1 MKDYNIKNIR
11 NISLLGHG
19 GSGKTSV
26 AEAMLYV
33 GKSSSRLGKVSEGN
47 TVCDFEGEEIKRG
60 ISISAAVA
68 PLEWNNHKINII
80 DNPGFFD
87 FEGEVRQSLTVSD
100 GAVIVVSG
108 KSGVTVGVEKSF
120 KLAKEKNIPVVFY
133 VSKLDSENSH
143 YYRVLDS
150 LREKFGVNVCP
161 LEIPIVQDA
170 KVHGYVNLV
179 EMRGRKYNED
189 GTFSEIPIP
198 DYMNDRIE
206 PIKNMIN
213 EAVAE
218 TSEEFMDKF
227 FAGESFTPDEIAKAL
242 KNGVQ
247 SGDILPVICGSATV
261 CFRGISLLLDTI
273 TNFIPAPDEKPVK
286 ALNEKNEEIEIVSD
300 PAGEPALFVFKTI
313 ADPFVGKMSFF
324 KVMSGTVDNTMS
336 LYNMTSGDTEK
347 IGHIFIIKGKTQ
359 TEVSKISA
367 GDIGVVTKLSSVK
380 TGDTLTSSKNKIK
393 FPPISYPN
401 PCLQMAV
408 LPKAKG
414 DEEKISSGIHKLMEE
429 DLTCSLVNNTET
441 KELVL
446 NCMGEMHADVIVSK
460 LKSKFGVEVELA
472 TPKTPYRETIRKSV
486 KAEGKHKKQSGGHG
500 QYGHVWIEFSPGEET
515 DLVFETS
522 VVGGSVPKNF
532 FPAVEKGL
540 RESVKHGVLAGYP
553 VVNLKANLY
562 DGSYH
567 PVDSSEMSFKV
578 AASVAYKNGLVNAS
592 PVLMEPV
599 GLLKVTIPGDL
610 MGDIIGNI
618 NKRRGRILGMNPA
631 SDDYQEI
638 EAEVPMAE
646 MYDYAIDLRSMS
658 QGRGE
663 FTFEFVRYEDVP
675 ANLAENIIKN
685 AKTE

>member
-1 MKDYNIKNIR
+1 MKDYSIKNIR

-47 TVCDFEGEEIKRG
+47 TVCDFESEEIKRG
-60 ISISAAVA
+60 ISISASVA

-87 FEGEVRQSLTVSD
+87 FEGEVRQSLSVSD

-108 KSGVTVGVEKSF
+108 KSGVTVGAEKSF
-120 KLAKEKNIPVVFY
+120 KLAKERNLPIIFY
-133 VSKLDSENSH
+133 VSKLDSESSH

-170 KVHGYVNLV
+170 QVHGYVNLI

-198 DYMNDRIE
+198 DYMNERIE

-218 TSEEFMDKF
+218 TSEEFMNKF
-227 FAGESFTPDEIAKAL
+227 FAGETFTPDEIAKAL
-242 KNGVQ
+242 KDGVQ
-247 SGDILPVICGSATV
+247 SGNILPVICGSATA

-273 TNFIPAPDEKPVK
+273 TNFIPAPDERPIK
-286 ALNEKNEEIEIVSD
+286 ALNQNNEEIEVVSNAD
-300 PAGEPALFVFKTI
+300 GEPSIFVFKTI

-324 KVMSGTVDNTMS
+324 KVMSGIVDNTMS
-336 LYNMTSGDTEK
+336 LYNMSSEDTEK
-347 IGHIFIIKGKTQ
+347 IGHIFIMKGKTQ
-359 TEVSKISA
+359 TEVSKIGA

-380 TGDTLTSSKNKIK
+380 TGDTLTSPKNKIK
-393 FPPISYPN
+393 YAPIIYPR
-401 PCLQMAV
+401 PCLQMTV
-408 LPKAKG
+408 VPKAKG

-429 DLTCSLVNNTET
+429 DLTCSLVNNVET

-460 LKSKFGVEVELA
+460 LKGKFGVDVDLA
-472 TPKTPYRETIRKSV
+472 TPKTPYRETIRKTV

-515 DLVFETS
+515 DLTFETS

-578 AASVAYKNGLVNAS
+578 AASLAYKNGLANAS

-599 GLLKVTIPGDL
+599 GLLKVLVPGDL

-631 SDDYQEI
+631 EDDYQEI

-675 ANLAENIIKN
+675 VNLAEDIIKN
-685 AKTE
+685 TKAE

>member
-60 ISISAAVA
+60 ISLSAAVA

-87 FEGEVRQSLTVSD
+87 FEGEVRQSLSVSD

-108 KSGVTVGVEKSF
+108 KSGVTVGAEKSF
-120 KLAKEKNIPVVFY
+120 KLAKERNIPIIFY

-150 LREKFGVNVCP
+150 LRDKFGVNVCP

-170 KVHGYVNLV
+170 QVHGYVNLI

-198 DYMNDRIE
+198 DYMNERID
-206 PIKNMIN
+206 PIVNMIN

-242 KNGVQ
+242 KEGVQ
-247 SGDILPVICGSATV
+247 NGSILPVICGSATV

-273 TNFIPAPDEKPVK
+273 TNFVPSPDMRECVATDEKG
-286 ALNEKNEEIEIVSD
+286 EEIEFKSD
-300 PAGEPALFVFKTI
+300 DSDEPSLFVFKTV
-313 ADPFVGKMSFF
+313 ADPFVGKMSYF
-324 KVMSGTVDNTMS
+324 KVMSGTVDNSMT
-336 LYNMTSGDTEK
+336 LHNMTTGDTEK
-347 IGHIFIIKGKTQ
+347 MGHIFIIKGKTQ
-359 TEVSKISA
+359 TEVSSISA

-380 TGDTLTSSKNKIK
+380 TGDTLTSSKRKVK
-393 FPPISYPN
+393 FSDITYPK

-414 DEEKISSGIHKLMEE
+414 DEEKISAGINKLMEE
-429 DLTCSLVNNTET
+429 DLTCFLVNNVET

-446 NCMGEMHADVIVSK
+446 NCMGEMHADVIISK
-460 LKSKFGVEVELA
+460 LKSKFGVDVELA

-500 QYGHVWIEFSPGEET
+500 QYGHVWIEFSPGEES
-515 DLVFETS
+515 DLTFETS

-540 RESVKHGVLAGYP
+540 RESVKNGVLAGYP
-553 VVNLKANLY
+553 VVNLKANLF

-578 AASVAYKNGLVNAS
+578 AASLAYKNGLANAS

-599 GLLKVTIPGDL
+599 GLLKVTVPGDL

-631 SDDYQEI
+631 ADDYQEI

-675 ANLAENIIKN
+675 TNLAEDIIKA

>member
-87 FEGEVRQSLTVSD
+87 FEGEVRQSLSVSD

-120 KLAKEKNIPVVFY
+120 KLAKEKNLPVVFY
-133 VSKLDSENSH
+133 ISKLDSENSH

-170 KVHGYVNLV
+170 QVHGYVNLV

-198 DYMNDRIE
+198 DYMNERIE

-227 FAGESFTPDEIAKAL
+227 FAGETFTPDEIAKAL

-273 TNFIPAPDEKPVK
+273 TNFIPAPDEKPIK
-286 ALNEKNEEIEIVSD
+286 ALNEKNEEIEIVSN
-300 PAGEPALFVFKTI
+300 PSGEPALFVFKTI

-336 LYNMTSGDTEK
+336 LYNMTSGDNEK

-393 FPPISYPN
+393 FLPISYPK

-408 LPKAKG
+408 VPKAKG

-578 AASVAYKNGLVNAS
+578 AASIAYKNGLVNAS

-599 GLLKVTIPGDL
+599 GNLKVVVPGDL

-675 ANLAENIIKN
+675 ANLAENIIKD

>member
-87 FEGEVRQSLTVSD
+87 FEGEVRQSLSVSD

-120 KLAKEKNIPVVFY
+120 KLAKEKNLPVVFY
-133 VSKLDSENSH
+133 ISKLDSENSH

-170 KVHGYVNLV
+170 QVHGYVNLV

-198 DYMNDRIE
+198 DYMNERIE

-227 FAGESFTPDEIAKAL
+227 FAGETFTPDEIAKAL

-273 TNFIPAPDEKPVK
+273 TNFIPAPDEKPIK
-286 ALNEKNEEIEIVSD
+286 ALNEKNEEIEIVSN
-300 PAGEPALFVFKTI
+300 PSGEPALFVFKTI

-336 LYNMTSGDTEK
+336 LYNMTSGDNEK

-393 FPPISYPN
+393 FLPISYPK

-408 LPKAKG
+408 VPKAKG

-578 AASVAYKNGLVNAS
+578 AASIAYKNGLVNAS

-599 GLLKVTIPGDL
+599 GNLKVVVPGDL

>member
-87 FEGEVRQSLTVSD
+87 FEGEVRQSLSVSD

-120 KLAKEKNIPVVFY
+120 KLAKEKNLPVVFY
-133 VSKLDSENSH
+133 ISKLDSENSH

-170 KVHGYVNLV
+170 QVHGYVNLV

-198 DYMNDRIE
+198 DYMNERIE

-227 FAGESFTPDEIAKAL
+227 FAGETFTPDEIAKAL

-273 TNFIPAPDEKPVK
+273 TNFIPAPDEKPIK
-286 ALNEKNEEIEIVSD
+286 ALNEKNEEIEIVSN
-300 PAGEPALFVFKTI
+300 PSGEPALFVFKTI

-336 LYNMTSGDTEK
+336 LYNMTSGDNEK

-393 FPPISYPN
+393 FLPISYPK

-408 LPKAKG
+408 VPKAKG

-578 AASVAYKNGLVNAS
+578 AASIAYKNGLVNAS

-599 GLLKVTIPGDL
+599 GNLKVVVPGDL

-675 ANLAENIIKN
+675 ANLAESIIKD

>member
-1 MKDYNIKNIR
+1 MKDYSIKNIR

-47 TVCDFEGEEIKRG
+47 TVCDFESEEIKRG

-68 PLEWNNHKINII
+68 PLEWNNFKINVI

-87 FEGEVRQSLTVSD
+87 FEGEVRQSLSVSD

-108 KSGVTVGVEKSF
+108 KSGVTVGAEKSF
-120 KLAKEKNIPVVFY
+120 KLAKERNLPIIFY

-170 KVHGYVNLV
+170 QVHGYVNLI

-198 DYMNDRIE
+198 DYMNERIE

-227 FAGESFTPDEIAKAL
+227 FAGETFTPDEIAKAL
-242 KNGVQ
+242 KEGVQ
-247 SGDILPVICGSATV
+247 SGNILPVICGSATV

-273 TNFIPAPDEKPVK
+273 TNFIPAPDERPIK
-286 ALNEKNEEIEIVSD
+286 AINENNEEIEIISKEDAD
-300 PAGEPALFVFKTI
+300 PSIFVFKTI

-324 KVMSGTVDNTMS
+324 KVMSGTIDNTMN
-336 LYNMTSGDTEK
+336 LYNMSCEDTEK
-347 IGHIFIIKGKTQ
+347 IGHIFIMKGKTQ

-380 TGDTLTSSKNKIK
+380 TGDTLTSIKNKIK
-393 FPPISYPN
+393 YMPITYPK

-408 LPKAKG
+408 VPKAKG

-429 DLTCSLVNNTET
+429 DLTCNLVNNVET

-460 LKSKFGVEVELA
+460 LKGKFGVDVDLA
-472 TPKTPYRETIRKSV
+472 TPKTPYRETIRKTV

-515 DLVFETS
+515 DLTFETS

-578 AASVAYKNGLVNAS
+578 AASLAYKNGLANAS

-599 GLLKVTIPGDL
+599 GLLKVMIPGDL

-631 SDDYQEI
+631 EDDYQQI

-675 ANLAENIIKN
+675 ANLAENVIKN